1 MKTKITEKNDNVMP
15 SKNSED
21 IPFGFFM
28 GTIGIHENELFV
40 KIATRFDY
48 QKHDSIVPMEDGSL
62 IISLSPSGK
71 EYQNI
76 WDQPVPVDDYRAVE
90 GLDITV
96 MTANS

>member
-1 MKTKITEKNDNVMP
+1 MQTKITETPSRKNSV
-15 SKNSED
+15 KNSET

-28 GTIGIHENELFV
+28 GTIGIYRDQLFV

-48 QKHDSIVPMEDGSL
+48 QKHNSTVPMEDGSI

-71 EYQNI
+71 AFQNI
-76 WDQPVPVDDYRAVE
+76 WKQPVPVNDYRSVE